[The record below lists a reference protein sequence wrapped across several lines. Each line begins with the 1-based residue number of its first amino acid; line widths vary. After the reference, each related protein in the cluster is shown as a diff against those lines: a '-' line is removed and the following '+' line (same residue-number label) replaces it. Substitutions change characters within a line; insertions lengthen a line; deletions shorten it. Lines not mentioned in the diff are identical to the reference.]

1 MINLE
6 ELKPIL
12 EPLLT
17 EENSADVISQ
27 IQAIDRSVE
36 DTSEEIKKQ
45 LNAEWNEKF
54 KKAFLENAG
63 VPETKSSNPDEP
75 SSADPNTS
83 DIEEPSKPK
92 TFDDLFTT
100 NKEE

>member
-1 MINLE
+1 MINLD

-17 EENSADVISQ
+17 DENSADIISQ
-27 IQAIDRSVE
+27 IQAIDKPSDV
-36 DTSEEIKKQ
+36 DTEEIKKQ

-63 VPETKSSNPDEP
+63 VPETKTSTDEP
-75 SSADPNTS
+75 SSDVPES
-83 DIEEPSKPK
+83 SKEEDNSPK
-92 TFDDLFTT
+92 TFDDLFKVK
-100 NKEE
+100 KED